1 MQRARSLAV
10 AAFALSALGSC
21 GSPPPVVSPPPPAL
35 EEPPPDVIKQRTPLV
50 MATSEPEDPEPA
62 VAAPSPEDPCAVR
75 LDRGRSSC
83 HVLIPLSASATLS
96 SGDAMR
102 AGDGST
108 CTEWNAGGFA
118 PASVTLDLGTPTR
131 IDAIV
136 LVPEMS
142 PGGRVRHEIAFSDDG
157 RSFQVG
163 HRVEAPMQTRVP
175 VELPLPRPERARF
188 VRVTTTSS
196 PSFVAWR
203 EVALFRCGSEAGAR
217 SP

>member
-21 GSPPPVVSPPPPAL
+21 GSPPPAVSPPPPPL
-35 EEPPPDVIKQRTPLV
+35 EEQEPPPEVIKQRTPLV
-50 MATSEPEDPEPA
+50 MATSAPEEEAPA
-62 VAAPSPEDPCAVR
+62 VAAPQDPCAVE
-75 LDRGRSSC
+75 LERGRASC
-83 HVLIPLSASATLS
+83 HVLIPLSATATASA
-96 SGDAMR
+96 GDALR
-102 AGDGST
+102 ASDGST
-108 CTEWNAGGFA
+108 CTVWSAGGSA

-142 PGGRVRHEIAFSDDG
+142 PSGRVRHEIAFSDDG

-163 HRVEAPMQTRVP
+163 HRVEAPMRTRVP

-203 EVALFRCGSEAGAR
+203 EVALFRCGSEPGAS